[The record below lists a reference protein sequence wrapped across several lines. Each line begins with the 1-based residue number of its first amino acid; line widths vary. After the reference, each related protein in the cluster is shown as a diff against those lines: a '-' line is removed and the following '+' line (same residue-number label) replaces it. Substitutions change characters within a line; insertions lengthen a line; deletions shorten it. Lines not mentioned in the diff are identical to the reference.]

1 MTPLG
6 TSTGHLVAG
15 LGGSTKLPL
24 PARPYAGC
32 VRRETMIAYRVVN
45 GQWQVAPVA
54 SETVALLVEIATLR
68 ARIARMRAEIANG
81 GAL

>member
-1 MTPLG
+1 
-6 TSTGHLVAG
+6 
-15 LGGSTKLPL
+15 
-24 PARPYAGC
+24 
-32 VRRETMIAYRVVN
+32 MIAYRVVN